1 VIQTVND
8 AMLELQGALI
18 ARSLYPY
25 RHPHIRASER
35 RAHALL
41 GQALAQ
47 RDEVTVFALGER
59 VIFNEDVLPASQ
71 TLSKSLF
78 QQIRE
83 NGADRITFGRGLEE
97 DELRKLLDR
106 LAFAEEE
113 QNRPPL
119 VAGGHIR
126 FGFIQQTGDV
136 SEGAVLGLTAPTQM
150 TANLR
155 EVWTGIERG
164 NQLDRDALGD
174 IVSSV
179 SRAVADSVGVMLP
192 LAALKRHDEYT
203 FVHTVN
209 VAILSTSLA
218 EAMGFDGN
226 ALHEVNMAALLHD
239 IGKKKVSET
248 LLNKNGRFT
257 DDESRLMQKHPAVG
271 ARMLFN
277 MPGVPDIAPVVAFEH
292 HIRADRTGYPRVP
305 KGWKLNLASRIVQIA
320 DVFDALRSHRP
331 YRSALPMPKILSIMQ
346 GDVGTFFDGDL
357 LGAFFRK
364 VVSRGVPDP
373 VVFAADGSVP
383 PRK

>member
-59 VIFNEDVLPASQ
+59 VVFNEDVLPASQ
-71 TLSKSLF
+71 TLSRSLF
-78 QQIRE
+78 HQIRE

-113 QNRPPL
+113 ERPPL
-119 VAGGHIR
+119 IAGGHIR
-126 FGFIQQTGDV
+126 FGFIQEAGDV
-136 SEGAVLGLTAPTQM
+136 SEGVVLGLPVPAEMAT
-150 TANLR
+150 NLQ
-155 EVWTGIERG
+155 EVWTGIERE

-179 SRAVADSVGVMLP
+179 SKAVADSVGVMLP

-218 EAMGFDGN
+218 EAMGFNGN

-257 DDESRLMQKHPAVG
+257 EDESRLMQKHPAVG

-292 HIRADRTGYPRVP
+292 HIRADRSGYPRVP

-331 YRSALPMPKILSIMQ
+331 YRSALPMNKILRIMQ

-357 LGAFFRK
+357 LAAFFQK

-373 VVFAADGSVP
+373 APFAADCPNPSLP
-383 PRK
+383 